1 MDYVFLL
8 IGVALLIYSGNWLVK
23 SSSSLASSLKIP
35 PLIIGVTIVSF
46 GTSAPELFVSLSA
59 AFEGLSDVAIGNVVG
74 SNIANLGL
82 VLGLSAFIIAIPIKR
97 SLIKL
102 DYSILIISAI
112 ALGIFII
119 DYKISRIE
127 GVILLTIMLI
137 YVLLILK
144 SLKNKGNISENNN
157 SKIYKPSISILII
170 VASCVGLILGSNSL
184 IKGAINIANNLG
196 ISERII
202 SLSVIAVGTSLPE
215 LTTSV
220 IAAIKKDFEI
230 SIGNVIGSN
239 IFNSLFILGLS
250 SLVTPLSV
258 NESIL
263 KIDYFF
269 MLGFFVLLGIF
280 FFPIK
285 RLRISRIE
293 GLIFI
298 IAYCFYYYVIFS

>member
-59 AFEGLSDVAIGNVVG
+59 AFEGLSDVAIGNAVG

-144 SLKNKGNISENNN
+144 SLKNKGSISDNNN
-157 SKIYKPSISILII
+157 KIYKPSISILII
-170 VASCVGLILGSNSL
+170 VASCAGLILGSNSL

>member
-144 SLKNKGNISENNN
+144 SLKNKGSISDNNN
-157 SKIYKPSISILII
+157 KIYKPSISILII
-170 VASCVGLILGSNSL
+170 VASCAGLILGSNSL